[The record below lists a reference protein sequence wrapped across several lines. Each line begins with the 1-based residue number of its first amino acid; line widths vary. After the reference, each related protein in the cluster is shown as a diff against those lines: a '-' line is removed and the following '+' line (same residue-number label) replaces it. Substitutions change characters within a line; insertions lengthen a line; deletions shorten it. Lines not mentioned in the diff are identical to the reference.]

1 MEKIASQSRN
11 VGVKRVIC
19 YVVLVLLAII
29 SLFPIYTMLIN
40 CTRLHSQIQQGFSFL
55 PGSALGK
62 NFTNLAINKETN
74 VGFWQ
79 SLIQKYDI
87 ADKGNYAE
95 NYPVLRG
102 MLNSLFIAILTAL
115 FTTYFSAMTSYGIY
129 MYNFKFKKFSFRF
142 IMAIMMVPTQVS
154 TLGFIRLLE
163 KLHLMNSFVGLIVP
177 SIAAPIVFFYMYQS
191 MEATLPYSIVE
202 AARVDGCPEFR
213 TFNQIVVPMMKPA
226 FAVQIIFAF
235 VSSWN
240 NYFVPAL
247 VITDKVKWT
256 VPIVIAAARN
266 ADYMNR
272 DQGINYML
280 MTLAIV
286 PLMIMYLTLSRYI
299 IGGTTAGGV
308 KE

>member
-1 MEKIASQSRN
+1 MDNVKTNTNEIVTGEKIRSQSQMIAAR
-11 VGVKRVIC
+11 RFFA
-19 YVVLVLLAII
+19 YTVLVILAII
-29 SLFPIYTMLIN
+29 SLFPFIIMIINSTREHLKIMGGFTLIPGG
-40 CTRLHSQIQQGFSFL
+40 RLYANYHDL
-55 PGSALGK
+55 L
-62 NFTNLAINKETN
+62 
-74 VGFWQ
+74 V
-79 SLIQKYDI
+79 KYRTS
-87 ADKGNYAE
+87 
-95 NYPVLRG
+95 YPVISG
-102 MLNSLFIAILTAL
+102 MRNSLFVSACVAL
-115 FTTYFSAMTSYGIY
+115 VTTYFSCATAYGIY
-129 MYNFKFKKFSFRF
+129 MYNFKGKSFVFKF
-142 IMAIMMVPTQVS
+142 ILAIMMVPTQVS
-154 TLGFIRLLE
+154 TLGFLDLITNMG
-163 KLHLMNSFVGLIVP
+163 LMNSFLPLIIP
-177 SIAAPIVFFYMYQS
+177 SVAAPIVFFYMYQS

-202 AARVDGCPEFR
+202 AARVDGCNEFR
-213 TFNQIVVPMMKPA
+213 TFNTIVIPMMKPA
-226 FAVQIIFAF
+226 LAVQLIFAF
-235 VSSWN
+235 VSTWN